1 MTKEKSFFLAVTIV
15 CLLAII
21 IGFFLHGGTHG
32 LYLDD
37 YSLRAFAFDFETGG
51 WRPQLAPAPDL
62 ANFRY
67 LHCVLIPNLLNA
79 IPRYELS
86 VRLFQALI
94 IFINTLLL
102 GLVGH
107 RIVRAPLIFVITVWL
122 FLMPVVGNEAV
133 LWHSCTTQFLLGTL
147 AFLLGLHI
155 FLTAVSKSNPVLLI
169 AAALFLGMVLL
180 FCEASVFLVLLF
192 PILSLLRVAGDIR
205 VRLKMFLSASVFCV
219 LVSFGYGLYWY
230 LILRH
235 APQVTMR
242 GGGEFDPVFI
252 LTQRVPEVWGRLV
265 WLVTDWGIRGPLAEA
280 LQLGVREWMSS
291 WVGWMFLVSL
301 MVGVLIVILSYPTV
315 DKSHHTKP
323 SLVWGTVLVGLAW
336 AGLTLVPILL
346 LRHQIVEVR
355 TLYPTWAGLSIA
367 IAAFFQGVV
376 YLGGRWRLWSARI
389 SLGVAGVTLLVSSLT
404 MAGMVRVY
412 QLRWDLDQRQ
422 LAAFRSAIP
431 ALPEEGPIWLLPV
444 TLDERS
450 VSPMLG
456 KEVSLDRYLLGVFE
470 TPWSASA
477 AVRMEYRQQNINAV
491 ASHHWD
497 HLHFTDL
504 VRSPSGQIESL
515 VVQGSEVPVRS
526 LIAFTFREGE
536 VILLDPLVFEA
547 SNGDKVT
554 VDLPLVKRYYSAGAK
569 TEAVQLALE

>member
-1 MTKEKSFFLAVTIV
+1 MRKEKQFFVAVIIV

-21 IGFFLHGGTHG
+21 IGFFLHGGKRG

-37 YSLRAFAFDFETGG
+37 YTFRAWAFDFEKGG
-51 WRPQLAPAPDL
+51 WRPQLAPID

-67 LHCVLIPNLLNA
+67 LHSILIPNLVNA
-79 IPRYELS
+79 IPSYEFP

-102 GLVGH
+102 GLVAY
-107 RIVRAPLIFVITVWL
+107 RTVRTRLIFTITVWL
-122 FLMPVVGNEAV
+122 FLMPVLANEAV
-133 LWHSCTTQFLLGTL
+133 LWLSGSSPFLLGTL
-147 AFLLGLHI
+147 AFLVGLHI

-169 AAALFLGMVLL
+169 AAALFLGMVPL

-192 PILSLLRVAGDIR
+192 PLLSLFRVAGDIR
-205 VRLKMFLSASVFCV
+205 VRLKTFLSASVFCF
-219 LVSFGYGLYWY
+219 LVSFGYGLYWH

-235 APQVTMR
+235 APQVAWR
-242 GGGEFDPVFI
+242 GGAEFDPVFV

-280 LQLGVREWMSS
+280 LYLGAREWMSS

-301 MVGVLIVILSYPTV
+301 VVGVLTVVLSYPAV
-315 DKSHHTKP
+315 DKSDHVKP
-323 SLVWGTVLVGLAW
+323 SVVWSTVLAGLAW

-346 LRHQIVEVR
+346 LRDQIVEVR

-367 IAAFFQGVV
+367 MAAFLQGVTD
-376 YLGGRWRLWSARI
+376 LGGRWRLWIARL
-389 SLGVAGVTLLVSSLT
+389 SLAVAGVILLVSSLT

-450 VSPMLG
+450 VSPTFG

-470 TPWSASA
+470 TTWSASGA
-477 AVRMEYRQQNINAV
+477 LKIEYRQQNINAV
-491 ASHHWD
+491 ASHRWGR
-497 HLHFTDL
+497 LHITDL
-504 VRSPSGQIESL
+504 VEAASGQIEGL
-515 VVQGSEVPVRS
+515 VVQGQEVPIRS

-536 VILLDPLVFEA
+536 VILLDPLILVT
-547 SNGDKVT
+547 SNGEEVI
-554 VDLPLVKRYYSAGAK
+554 VDLPLTKRYSSMGVNR
-569 TEAVQLALE
+569 EAIRLPLE